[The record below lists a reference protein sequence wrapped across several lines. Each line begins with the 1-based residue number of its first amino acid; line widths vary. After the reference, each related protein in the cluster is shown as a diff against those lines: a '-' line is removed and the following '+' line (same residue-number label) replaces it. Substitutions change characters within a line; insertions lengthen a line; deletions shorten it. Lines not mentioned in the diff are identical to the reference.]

1 MRTTAAD
8 VKAILDSTTL
18 TTAQIEAYIGSAN
31 IMVTQ
36 ILGTTLGDDV
46 LKEIERWLSAHM
58 IATTRERQASKE
70 EAGGAKIEYTGK
82 WGAGLSS
89 TSYGQMCISLDT
101 TGAMKD
107 ADTGLKSAY
116 IYAIPSFD

>member
-1 MRTTAAD
+1 MRTTSAD
-8 VKAILDSTTL
+8 VKAILDNTEL
-18 TTAQIEAYIGSAN
+18 TESQIIAYITSAN

-36 ILGTTLGDDV
+36 ILGTTLIDDV

-70 EAGGAKIEYTGK
+70 EAGTAKVEYTGK
-82 WGAGLSS
+82 WGQGLSS
-89 TSYGQMCISLDT
+89 TSYGQMVISLDT
-101 TGAMKD
+101 TGAMKN

-116 IYAIPSFD
+116 IYAIPNF